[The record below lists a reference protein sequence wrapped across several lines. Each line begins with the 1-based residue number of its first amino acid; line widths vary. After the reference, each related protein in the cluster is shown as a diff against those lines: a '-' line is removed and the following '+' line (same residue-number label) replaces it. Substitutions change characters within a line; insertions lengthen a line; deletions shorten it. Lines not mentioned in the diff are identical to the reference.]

1 MQNQQRGTDALEQR
15 AARRR
20 LRRHAQPASGPLE
33 VTDEV
38 RESLKTIKHVVV
50 LMMENHS
57 YDNYFGSLSRGDG
70 FTSPQQPTNSN
81 LTADGIPVP
90 ALRRPTTYQ
99 ARGVPL
105 QTWRASHLQDDGANG
120 GFCRSVQ
127 DFDPTAD
134 PAVPMD
140 YWTGSDLR
148 FYCGL
153 ASTFPLFDRW
163 FCSCLGPTFP
173 NRRFLIAG
181 TANGL
186 IDDVLLS
193 IWDYPSGGT
202 IFDHLTA
209 AGITWANY
217 HASSTA
223 RVLWKRLAGQ
233 AGLTFFRAIGLLL
246 PFVRNLI
253 AGQIQCTA
261 TLYPMGFLR
270 ARKHL
275 RSLDQ
280 FFEDATNGTL
290 PHFSIVDPD
299 FGDFSEENPQD
310 IQLGEAFAAEVIK
323 TVMHG
328 KGWKDTLLIWLY
340 DEHGGYYDHVRP
352 PQAPEPDGRPGRS
365 LLNSTG
371 IVPWLLQ
378 VSGLKAKLESIDR
391 VDSGDYRYDQYGFRV
406 PAVVVSPYAR
416 KDWVASEQ
424 LGDQPFDHT
433 SVLKLVEM
441 IWGLPSLTRRDEAA
455 QAPLACLDLTASEP
469 PFLTPPQLPQ
479 PVKQWERDPAQRKR
493 AARQRRRHARAVQQ
507 GRRGTTRA
515 GVPW

>member
-1 MQNQQRGTDALEQR
+1 MRNEQRGAGALEQR
-15 AARRR
+15 LARRR
-20 LRRHAQPASGPLE
+20 LRRRAQPASGPPE
-33 VTDEV
+33 VPEDV
-38 RESLKTIKHVVV
+38 RESLTAIKHVVV

-57 YDNYFGSLSRGDG
+57 YDNYFGCLSRGDG
-70 FTSPQQPTNSN
+70 FSAPQPTNSN
-81 LTADGIPVP
+81 LTAGGMAVP
-90 ALRRPTTYQ
+90 ARHRPTTFQ
-99 ARGVPL
+99 PRGLPL
-105 QTWRASHLQDDGANG
+105 QTWRASHLQDDGTNG
-120 GFCRSVQ
+120 GFCQSIQ
-127 DFDPTAD
+127 DFDATAD
-134 PAVPMD
+134 PSVPMD
-140 YWTGSDLR
+140 FWTGTDLR
-148 FYCGL
+148 FYYGL

-193 IWDYPSGGT
+193 LWDYPSGGT

-217 HASSTA
+217 HAASTA

-233 AGLTFFRAIGLLL
+233 AGLGFFRAIGLLL
-246 PFVRNLI
+246 PFVRDLI
-253 AGQIQCTA
+253 AGSIQCTA

-270 ARKHL
+270 ARTHL
-275 RSLDQ
+275 KSLEQ

-290 PHFSIVDPD
+290 PQFSIVDPD
-299 FGDFSEENPQD
+299 FGDFSEEDPQD
-310 IQLGEAFAAEVIK
+310 IQLGEAFAAEVINK
-323 TVMHG
+323 VMHG

-352 PQAPEPDGRPGRS
+352 PQAAEPDDRHGRS
-365 LLNSTG
+365 LLDSAG
-371 IVPWLLQ
+371 LVKWLLQ
-378 VSGLKAKLESIDR
+378 VSGLKAKLERIDR
-391 VDSGDYRYDQYGFRV
+391 LDSGEYRYDRYGFRV

-441 IWGLPSLTRRDEAA
+441 IWGLPSLTHRDRAA
-455 QAPLACLDLTASEP
+455 EAPLAALDLTASEP
-469 PFLTPPQLPQ
+469 PFLTPPQLPEPAQ
-479 PVKQWERDPAQRKR
+479 QWEHDRARRKR
-493 AARQRRRHARAVQQ
+493 AARERRRHARAVQQ
-507 GRRGTTRA
+507 GRRGALQTR
-515 GVPW
+515 VPW